1 MSISARRKL
10 IEIELTKIRG
20 LAEQVN
26 DDYLVYFIDM
36 AISEVEARINYRN
49 DNKEEIH
56 QAGRNIRSQK
66 ESLAA
71 LTSGRDVALITL

>member
-1 MSISARRKL
+1 MSISAQRKL

-36 AISEVEARINYRN
+36 AISEVEARLNYRN
-49 DNKEEIH
+49 DNKEKSTKPVVISG
-56 QAGRNIRSQK
+56 ARKGR
-66 ESLAA
+66 
-71 LTSGRDVALITL
+71 

>member
-26 DDYLVYFIDM
+26 DDYVVYFIDM
-36 AISEVEARINYRN
+36 AISEVEARLNNYRN
-49 DNKEEIH
+49 DNKEKSTKPVVI
-56 QAGRNIRSQK
+56 
-66 ESLAA
+66 
-71 LTSGRDVALITL
+71 SGARKSH

>member
-20 LAEQVN
+20 MAEQVA

-36 AISEVEARINYRN
+36 AISEVETKLNYRN
-49 DNKEEIH
+49 DNKE
-56 QAGRNIRSQK
+56 K
-66 ESLAA
+66 
-71 LTSGRDVALITL
+71 SGRPIVILRSKKS